1 MKLEF
6 IGPAVVLENGDVS
19 YPAMLD
25 GKPLKCSFSYEA
37 LQDLDPDGVE
47 TNALQLFNNH
57 QLKLLSI
64 AEQKILNG
72 YALDGAVHLFSHDL
86 VLD

>member
-6 IGPAVVLENGDVS
+6 IGPVAILENGDIS
-19 YPAMLD
+19 YPAILD
-25 GKPLKCSFSYEA
+25 GKALKCSFSYEA

-47 TNALQLFNNH
+47 TNAMQLFKTH

-72 YALDGAVHLFSHDL
+72 YAIDGAVHLFSHDL
-86 VLD
+86 ILD

>member
-6 IGPAVVLENGDVS
+6 VGPAAVLENGDVS
-19 YPAMLD
+19 YPTMLE

-37 LQDLDPDGVE
+37 LQDLDPEGVE
-47 TNALQLFNNH
+47 TDALQLFKTH

-72 YALDGAVHLFSHDL
+72 HAIDGAVHLFSHDL
-86 VLD
+86 ILD

>member
-6 IGPAVVLENGDVS
+6 VGPAAVLENSNVS
-19 YPAMLD
+19 YPALLD
-25 GKPLKCSFSYEA
+25 GKPLKCTFSYEA
-37 LQDLDPDGVE
+37 LQDLDPDAVE
-47 TNALQLFNNH
+47 TNALELFKTH

-72 YALDGAVHLFSHDL
+72 HAVDGAVHLFSHDL
-86 VLD
+86 ILD

>member
-6 IGPAVVLENGDVS
+6 VGPASVLTNGDVS

-25 GKPLKCSFSYEA
+25 SQPFKCSFSYEA
-37 LQDLDPDGVE
+37 LQDLDPEGIE
-47 TNALQLFNNH
+47 KNALQLFKTH

-72 YALDGAVHLFSHDL
+72 HAVDGAVHLFSHDL
-86 VLD
+86 ILD

>member
-6 IGPAVVLENGDVS
+6 IGPASLRENGDVL

-25 GKPLKCSFSYEA
+25 GKPLTCSFSYEA
-37 LQDLDPDGVE
+37 LQDLDADGA
-47 TNALQLFNNH
+47 NDDALELFKTH

-64 AEQKILNG
+64 AEEKILAG
-72 YALDGAVHLFSHDL
+72 HAVAGAVHLFSHDL
-86 VLD
+86 ILD

>member
-6 IGPAVVLENGDVS
+6 VGPASVLTNGDIS

-25 GKPLKCSFSYEA
+25 DKPFKCDFSYEA
-37 LQDLDPDGVE
+37 LQDLDPDGIE
-47 TNALQLFNNH
+47 KNALQLFKTH

-72 YALDGAVHLFSHDL
+72 HAVDGAVHLFSHDL
-86 VLD
+86 ILD

>member
-6 IGPAVVLENGDVS
+6 VGPASVLDNGDIS

-37 LQDLDPDGVE
+37 LQDLDPEGVE
-47 TNALQLFNNH
+47 TNALQLFKTH

-64 AEQKILNG
+64 VEQKILNG
-72 YALDGAVHLFSHDL
+72 HAIDGAVHLFSHDL
-86 VLD
+86 ILD

>member
-6 IGPAVVLENGDVS
+6 VGPAAVLDNGDVS
-19 YPAMLD
+19 YPALLE

-47 TNALQLFNNH
+47 TNALQLFKTH

-64 AEQKILNG
+64 VEQKILNG
-72 YALDGAVHLFSHDL
+72 HAIDGAVHLFSHDL
-86 VLD
+86 ILD

>member
-6 IGPAVVLENGDVS
+6 VGPAAVLDNGDIS
-19 YPAMLD
+19 YPAVLD
-25 GKPLKCSFSYEA
+25 GKPLKCTFSYEA

-47 TNALQLFNNH
+47 TNALQLFKTH

-72 YALDGAVHLFSHDL
+72 HAIDGAVHLFSHDL
-86 VLD
+86 ILD

>member
-6 IGPAVVLENGDVS
+6 VGPASLLETGDVF
-19 YPAMLD
+19 YPAVLD
-25 GKPLKCSFSYEA
+25 GKDLKCSFSYEA
-37 LQDLDPDGVE
+37 LQDLDPEGVE
-47 TNALQLFNNH
+47 TNVLELFKTH

-64 AEQKILNG
+64 VEQKILNG
-72 YALDGAVHLFSHDL
+72 HAVDGAVHLFSHDL

>member
-6 IGPAVVLENGDVS
+6 VGPASVLETGDVS

-25 GKPLKCSFSYEA
+25 GKPLKCTFSYEA
-37 LQDLDPDGVE
+37 LQDLDPEGVKK
-47 TNALQLFNNH
+47 NVLQLFKAH

-72 YALDGAVHLFSHDL
+72 HAIDGAVHLFSHDL
-86 VLD
+86 ILD

>member
-1 MKLEF
+1 MKIKF
-6 IGPAVVLENGDVS
+6 IGPAAVLENGDVS
-19 YPAMLD
+19 YPALLD
-25 GKPLKCSFSYEA
+25 DKPLKCSFSYEA
-37 LQDLDPDGVE
+37 LQDLDPDGVD
-47 TNALQLFNNH
+47 TNALQLFKNH

-72 YALDGAVHLFSHDL
+72 HAVDGAVHLFSHDL

>member
-6 IGPAVVLENGDVS
+6 VGPAVVLENGDVS
-19 YPAMLD
+19 YSALLD
-25 GKPLKCSFSYEA
+25 GKPLKCSFSFEA

-47 TNALQLFNNH
+47 TNALQLFENH

-72 YALDGAVHLFSHDL
+72 HAVDGAVHLFSHDL
-86 VLD
+86 ILD

>member
-6 IGPAVVLENGDVS
+6 IGPASILENGDIS
-19 YPAMLD
+19 FPAKLD
-25 GKPLKCSFSYEA
+25 DKPLKCSFSYEA
-37 LQDLDPDGVE
+37 LQDLNTEGVVA
-47 TNALQLFNNH
+47 NVLQIFSDH

-72 YALDGAVHLFSHDL
+72 HVTDGAIHLFSHDL

>member
-6 IGPAVVLENGDVS
+6 IGPAAILENGNVS
-19 YPAMLD
+19 YPALLD
-25 GKPLKCSFSYEA
+25 GKPLQCSFSYEA
-37 LQDLDPDGVE
+37 LQDLDADGIE
-47 TNALQLFNNH
+47 KNPLQQFERH

-64 AEQKILNG
+64 AEKKILDG
-72 YALDGAVHLFSHDL
+72 HAVSGAVHLFSHDL

>member
-6 IGPAVVLENGDVS
+6 IGPASVLANGNVV
-19 YPAMLD
+19 YPALLD
-25 GKPLKCSFSYEA
+25 GKSMQCIFSFEA
-37 LQDLDPDGVE
+37 LQDLDSDGVE
-47 TNALQLFNNH
+47 RDSLRLFANH

-64 AEQKILNG
+64 AEKKVLG
-72 YALDGAVHLFSHDL
+72 GHVVSGAVHVFSHDL

>member
-6 IGPAVVLENGDVS
+6 VGPASVLDNGDVS

-25 GKPLKCSFSYEA
+25 SKPLRCSFSYEA
-37 LQDLDPDGVE
+37 LQDLDPEGVE
-47 TNALQLFNNH
+47 TNALQLFKTH

-72 YALDGAVHLFSHDL
+72 HAIDGAVHLFSHDL
-86 VLD
+86 ILD

>member
-6 IGPAVVLENGDVS
+6 IGPAVVMENGNVS

-25 GKPLKCSFSYEA
+25 GKPLQCSFSYEA
-37 LQDLDPDGVE
+37 LQDLDVDGIE
-47 TNALQLFNNH
+47 EDALKLFENH

-64 AEQKILNG
+64 AEQKITKG
-72 YALDGAVHLFSHDL
+72 YVVNGAVHLFSHDL
-86 VLD
+86 ILD

>member
-6 IGPAVVLENGDVS
+6 VGPASLLETGDIS
-19 YPAMLD
+19 YPAIVD
-25 GKPLKCSFSYEA
+25 GKAFKCSFSYEA
-37 LQDLDPDGVE
+37 LQDLDPEGIE
-47 TNALQLFNNH
+47 KNALQLFKTH

-72 YALDGAVHLFSHDL
+72 HTVDGAVHLFSHDL
-86 VLD
+86 ILD

>member
-6 IGPAVVLENGDVS
+6 VGPAAVLENGDVS
-19 YPAMLD
+19 YPAMLE

-37 LQDLDPDGVE
+37 LQDLDSDGVE
-47 TNALQLFNNH
+47 TNALQLFKTH

-72 YALDGAVHLFSHDL
+72 HAIDGAVHLFSHDL
-86 VLD
+86 ILD

>member
-6 IGPAVVLENGDVS
+6 VGPASVLTNGDIS
-19 YPAMLD
+19 YPATLD
-25 GKPLKCSFSYEA
+25 GKPFKCDFSYEA
-37 LQDLDPDGVE
+37 LQDLDPEGIE
-47 TNALQLFNNH
+47 KNALQLFKTH

-72 YALDGAVHLFSHDL
+72 HTVDGAVHLFSHDL
-86 VLD
+86 ILD

>member
-6 IGPAVVLENGDVS
+6 VGPASVLTNGDVS

-25 GKPLKCSFSYEA
+25 GKPFKCSFSYEA
-37 LQDLDPDGVE
+37 LQDLDPEGIE
-47 TNALQLFNNH
+47 KNALQLFKAH

-64 AEQKILNG
+64 AEQKIVNG
-72 YALDGAVHLFSHDL
+72 HAVDGAVHLYSHDL
-86 VLD
+86 ILD

>member
-6 IGPAVVLENGDVS
+6 VGPAAVLENGDVS
-19 YPAMLD
+19 YPATLD
-25 GKPLKCSFSYEA
+25 GKPLKCTFSYEA
-37 LQDLDPDGVE
+37 LQDLDSEGVE
-47 TNALQLFNNH
+47 ANGLQLFNNH

-72 YALDGAVHLFSHDL
+72 HAIDGAVHLFSHDL
-86 VLD
+86 ILD